1 MSLSDWSLVQEGD
14 VRAPSISGSAF
25 STFPP
30 RILESTL
37 FAQVHPIDMEG
48 DMEIGWRR
56 CRITFQIPRTSTFD
70 VWSLYQKKC
79 IYICSIAVLNNFQHS
94 SAHIEQPNLEID
106 LEPNLKFFKPYTY
119 INHVIGY

>member
-1 MSLSDWSLVQEGD
+1 MSPSDWSLDQEGD

-48 DMEIGWRR
+48 DLEKAGDDAESLSRYPEP
-56 CRITFQIPRTSTFD
+56 QHAY
-70 VWSLYQKKC
+70 VWSLYQKIC
-79 IYICSIAVLNNFQHS
+79 IYICSITVLNNFQHS
-94 SAHIEQPNLEID
+94 SAHTEQPNLEIY
-106 LEPNLKFFKPYTY
+106 LETNLEFFKSYTY